1 MTYYHGGKKRLGN
14 SISDI
19 LLYILNTNDKII
31 GYCEPFCGMLGV
43 YKYILNK
50 FPKIKFIAGD
60 QNKSLIMM
68 WKSLQKGW
76 FPPKSTSKKNFLK
89 LKYNC
94 ESSAEKGFIGH
105 HYGFGGK
112 YFQGYK
118 NRITKNTIDK
128 LKILTSI
135 PNFKKIKFYS
145 NNYTKISSLENY
157 IIYCDPPYSIYSSYY
172 NDCNELQKFNH
183 DDFWIWVRYMSKHNY
198 VIVSEYTAPKDFI
211 KIKINDCVVSYGN
224 NKSKKNTEYVF
235 IHKSLIK

>member
-19 LLYILNTNDKII
+19 LLHILNNNNKII

-43 YKYILNK
+43 YKFILDK
-50 FPKIKFIAGD
+50 FPNIKFIAGD
-60 QNKSLIMM
+60 QNKSLILM

-76 FPPKSTSKKNFLK
+76 LPPKHTTEKKFTN
-89 LKYNC
+89 LKYNQK
-94 ESSAEKGFIGH
+94 SSPEKGFIGH

-118 NRITKNTIDK
+118 DRITTNTIPK
-128 LKILTSI
+128 LKILSSK
-135 PNFKKIKFYS
+135 PYFKKIKFYS
-145 NNYTKISSLENY
+145 NNYTKVSDLKNF
-157 IIYCDPPYSIYSSYY
+157 IIYCDPPYSIHSSYY
-172 NDCNELQKFNH
+172 NDKNELIKFNH
-183 DDFWIWVRYMSKHNY
+183 EEFWEWVRYMSKYNY

-211 KIKINDCVVSYGN
+211 KIKINDCVTSYGN
-224 NKSKKNTEYVF
+224 KTSKTNTEYIF